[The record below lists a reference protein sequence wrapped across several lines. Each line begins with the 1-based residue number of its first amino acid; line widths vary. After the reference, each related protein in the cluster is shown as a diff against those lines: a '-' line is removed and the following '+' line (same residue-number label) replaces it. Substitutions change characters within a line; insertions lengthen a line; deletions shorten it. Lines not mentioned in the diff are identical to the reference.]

1 MILLFSP
8 VNNINNL
15 HDACRLFFF
24 IRKMYIPCT
33 TGYDGDM
40 KKRNLIATTTILFTA
55 SVAPAQALT
64 IENVTTE
71 SQLSSYST
79 GYIHD
84 SWFDRFFTS
93 PMANLMDWIE
103 GDSHEPS
110 MTGPVV
116 TYVG

>member
-1 MILLFSP
+1 MFVMRVI
-8 VNNINNL
+8 
-15 HDACRLFFF
+15 FF
-24 IRKMYIPCT
+24 ILKMYIPCT
-33 TGYDGDM
+33 VRYDRDM
-40 KKRNLIATTTILFTA
+40 KKRNLIVTTTILFAA

-79 GYIHD
+79 GYIHN

-93 PMANLMDWIE
+93 PMANLIDLIE
-103 GDSHEPS
+103 GDSPEPS

>member
-1 MILLFSP
+1 
-8 VNNINNL
+8 
-15 HDACRLFFF
+15 
-24 IRKMYIPCT
+24 
-33 TGYDGDM
+33 M
-40 KKRNLIATTTILFTA
+40 KKRNLIATTAILFAA

-93 PMANLMDWIE
+93 PMANLIDWIE
-103 GDSHEPS
+103 GDSPEPS